1 MAARGRLLLS
11 GSVAHASLETAV
23 YVGTALKYPL
33 EYSRVDAIVAGADA
47 DAVDAAD
54 LADVVEVHCSKRK
67 EGRDM
72 RDSLM
77 EVTTIRRLSGCVRT
91 SSCFCCVHTCHKAP
105 EADGR
110 YKQKQKLT

>member
-1 MAARGRLLLS
+1 MLGQPS
-11 GSVAHASLETAV
+11 I
-23 YVGTALKYPL
+23 KYPL

-72 RDSLM
+72 RESLM
-77 EVTTIRRLSGCVRT
+77 EVNTIRRLSGCVRT

-110 YKQKQKLT
+110 SKQKQKLT

>member
-1 MAARGRLLLS
+1 MLGQPS
-11 GSVAHASLETAV
+11 I
-23 YVGTALKYPL
+23 KYPL

-72 RDSLM
+72 RETSLM
-77 EVTTIRRLSGCVRT
+77 EVTIL
-91 SSCFCCVHTCHKAP
+91 
-105 EADGR
+105 
-110 YKQKQKLT
+110 